1 IMDSTPQS
9 SNFLAR
15 STTSWPVSLLQ
26 PSVATLPSL
35 ASSPTMMWPPKAL
48 QASFRQ
54 PGVFTKGGGLVHI
67 ALFEAY
73 AVAVFEVD
81 GGDEQHGGEV
91 RVKKGETQLG
101 PNGWR
106 LRDQGFQ
113 CRKLRYRAKPCSA
126 LFSG

>member
-1 IMDSTPQS
+1 MHGDVIAHLFQDGLDGAVVLGHARKRTIQVHQVQAACARVHP
-9 SNFLAR
+9 LAR
-15 STTSWPVSLLQ
+15 HGG
-26 PSVATLPSL
+26 
-35 ASSPTMMWPPKAL
+35 
-48 QASFRQ
+48 
-54 PGVFTKGGGLVHI
+54 GVFTKGGGLVHI
-67 ALFEAY
+67 ALLEAY

-101 PNGWR
+101 PNGWG

-113 CRKLRYRAKPCSA
+113 CRKLRYRARPCSA